1 MLRFFLSCFFLTSLC
16 VFSIQ
21 AVANNIPVPEPKPKS
36 VKKESTG
43 FFSLLP
49 KRKPSLEVE
58 KHVTVPIYI
67 EKKGPFS
74 ERQAVLYRDIFD
86 LQRAGKI
93 KQADEKIESLNSSLL
108 MGHVLAERY
117 LHPTAYQ
124 SSYPELENW
133 LTEYADHPQAEAIYK
148 LALIKNPEAENI
160 LPKPKRAKKISGN
173 LASVSKRAKLY
184 KKTVR
189 RNADQEKRVQ
199 KLKQDLHR
207 HVEKFQPTLAFNI
220 LNNDYALQFMDDVE
234 YDRLRAEIAA
244 GYLYAGKMN
253 LALQLAN
260 DSIKRSEHYVPLA
273 AWVKGLIDWK
283 NRRFESSAKA
293 FEVAASSAY
302 SSGWLISASAYW
314 ASRAHIRSRNMKPV
328 SKWLEVSAS
337 YPRTFYGLIAA
348 KALGRVSNFNWSVP
362 PLKKSHLNF
371 LKQLPKGRRAMAL
384 IKADRKDLAEQE
396 LQTLIVGRS
405 KSGQES
411 LLAFA
416 HHYNLPSVL
425 MRLGN
430 AFYQPQ
436 GSLYNAALYPL
447 PSWEPKNGF
456 RIDRA
461 LIFAITRQE
470 SRFNNLAQN
479 PSGATGLM
487 QLMPATA
494 NYISGKEI
502 YHKAEGRY
510 QLSRPEINLKIGQKY
525 IEELL
530 NHPAVNNDLL
540 LLAMAYNAG
549 PGNLSKWKRKRKD
562 IKDPLLFI
570 ETIPFTET
578 RAFVER
584 VMANYWIYQMRL
596 NQDTPSLTAIS
607 EGRWA
612 PYTPQDKDVRK
623 IAFRN

>member
-1 MLRFFLSCFFLTSLC
+1 
-16 VFSIQ
+16 
-21 AVANNIPVPEPKPKS
+21 
-36 VKKESTG
+36 
-43 FFSLLP
+43 
-49 KRKPSLEVE
+49 
-58 KHVTVPIYI
+58 
-67 EKKGPFS
+67 
-74 ERQAVLYRDIFD
+74 
-86 LQRAGKI
+86 
-93 KQADEKIESLNSSLL
+93 
-108 MGHVLAERY
+108 
-117 LHPTAYQ
+117 
-124 SSYPELENW
+124 
-133 LTEYADHPQAEAIYK
+133 
-148 LALIKNPEAENI
+148 
-160 LPKPKRAKKISGN
+160 
-173 LASVSKRAKLY
+173 
-184 KKTVR
+184 
-189 RNADQEKRVQ
+189 
-199 KLKQDLHR
+199 
-207 HVEKFQPTLAFNI
+207 
-220 LNNDYALQFMDDVE
+220 
-234 YDRLRAEIAA
+234 
-244 GYLYAGKMN
+244 
-253 LALQLAN
+253 
-260 DSIKRSEHYVPLA
+260 
-273 AWVKGLIDWK
+273 
-283 NRRFESSAKA
+283 
-293 FEVAASSAY
+293 
-302 SSGWLISASAYW
+302 
-314 ASRAHIRSRNMKPV
+314 
-328 SKWLEVSAS
+328 
-337 YPRTFYGLIAA
+337 
-348 KALGRVSNFNWSVP
+348 
-362 PLKKSHLNF
+362 
-371 LKQLPKGRRAMAL
+371 MAL